1 MEQQLHENNLR
12 LLLHARAVEAL
23 QSVYACIP
31 PAKCVQVVEANKSP
45 YRLGDDA
52 GGGGGNGGGGGG
64 GGGGGSYNIC
74 KPNHI
79 LPQSLAQ
86 KVETK

>member
-1 MEQQLHENNLR
+1 MNR
-12 LLLHARAVEAL
+12 G
-23 QSVYACIP
+23 SSP
-31 PAKCVQVVEANKSP
+31 PALFLADKVCAHAPASVAAALALAESS
-45 YRLGDDA
+45 
-52 GGGGGNGGGGGG
+52 GGGGNGGGGGG